1 MPLDYRRFNGPED
14 SVSYK
19 RFTKDYFKTYD
30 ELHKDLINEKGSRK
44 DGRAL
49 SEARSMFART
59 DMVSQAK
66 GSAYVEL
73 KKTKVVCSVFDPRE
87 IPHQN
92 EFSQLG
98 QLYCEVK
105 FAPFSCPRERR
116 PHAPDTEEKAL
127 SVALRQA
134 LEPAVCRHLFPNY
147 QIDVFIYIL
156 EHDGACLAAAIN
168 AAGLA
173 LGDAAVPMYDIITA
187 CSLAVIG
194 DKTFI
199 DPTEAEEHVAI
210 MSPGNNSNHGTVTMS
225 MLSGLKQI
233 SDFRLT
239 GSMDVE
245 CTTNAIEILEKECDR
260 IVPNIQKILV
270 VNVVNRLKQQ
280 AVLKEEAKKREE
292 SLNVKME
299 EWKSLLNA
307 GPKPK
312 NPTHIV
318 YAYYH
323 SNQITTIE
331 NLDLLYNLT
340 HLHLQWNQI
349 NKIQGLEKLHK
360 LKKLYLSHNRI
371 SVVEKLETLKFL
383 EELHIE
389 KQDTNNPDGL
399 CFDPRTMIAIGSSL
413 RILNVSENKLT
424 DVAWAKPLRRLEV
437 LIAKKNNL
445 NDFSDVADSLCT
457 LISLVDVNF
466 LGNPMTKKHRY
477 KETIIA
483 RCSQLRVLDTVVL
496 HTTSKTF
503 LRSFDK
509 ALRLRQMHEK
519 NKISMTQQGADE
531 FLELNMLPGPRA
543 HSAITIAETETNRK
557 SNVTVVDA
565 TSNFMPRN
573 IWNRTLPSPNET
585 VAPPSEAQKGKEAF
599 TDSYEQPIKGILKK
613 PMPMKYI

>member
-30 ELHKDLINEKGSRK
+30 ELHKDLINENGSRK

-49 SEARSMFART
+49 SEARSMCMFFART

-292 SLNVKME
+292 SLNLKME
-299 EWKSLLNA
+299 EWKSLL
-307 GPKPK
+307 KDRK
-312 NPTHIV
+312 
-318 YAYYH
+318 
-323 SNQITTIE
+323 
-331 NLDLLYNLT
+331 
-340 HLHLQWNQI
+340 
-349 NKIQGLEKLHK
+349 
-360 LKKLYLSHNRI
+360 
-371 SVVEKLETLKFL
+371 SVV
-383 EELHIE
+383 
-389 KQDTNNPDGL
+389 
-399 CFDPRTMIAIGSSL
+399 
-413 RILNVSENKLT
+413 
-424 DVAWAKPLRRLEV
+424 
-437 LIAKKNNL
+437 
-445 NDFSDVADSLCT
+445 
-457 LISLVDVNF
+457 
-466 LGNPMTKKHRY
+466 
-477 KETIIA
+477 
-483 RCSQLRVLDTVVL
+483 
-496 HTTSKTF
+496 
-503 LRSFDK
+503 
-509 ALRLRQMHEK
+509 
-519 NKISMTQQGADE
+519 
-531 FLELNMLPGPRA
+531 
-543 HSAITIAETETNRK
+543 
-557 SNVTVVDA
+557 
-565 TSNFMPRN
+565 
-573 IWNRTLPSPNET
+573 
-585 VAPPSEAQKGKEAF
+585 
-599 TDSYEQPIKGILKK
+599 
-613 PMPMKYI
+613 